1 MMRFNQNN
9 NRKNK
14 IMLRALVLT
23 AILFT
28 LSTACLLWI
37 YARSK
42 PKTGLSTAYI
52 YQNSK
57 LIDTIDLSAVT
68 TPYSITVTTQEGG
81 YNMIEVLPGSIGIRD
96 ANCPDKLCVHMGFT
110 DTNASLLPIICLP
123 HNLIIEIV
131 QTDDVVPDIISY

>member
-1 MMRFNQNN
+1 MIRFDQNN
-9 NRKNK
+9 NANNK
-14 IMLRALVLT
+14 IMRRALVLT
-23 AILFT
+23 VFLIILCT
-28 LSTACLLWI
+28 VCLLWI
-37 YARSK
+37 YSQSK
-42 PKTGLSTAYI
+42 PKTGTLTAYI
-52 YQNSK
+52 YQNSL